1 MLHNAYVAGIFDG
14 EGHISFLLRKDTGYL
29 KCEIGISG
37 SEPELMDALLEK
49 YPEGNV
55 FGHDSTNRQMYN
67 FRISG
72 TYLARFMSDIREFV
86 LVKQKE
92 LAFYDEWLAQP
103 QDQPRNRTQAT
114 TDWRA
119 DFIMRYKQW
128 RKEYSCKA

>member
-1 MLHNAYVAGIFDG
+1 
-14 EGHISFLLRKDTGYL
+14 
-29 KCEIGISG
+29 
-37 SEPELMDALLEK
+37 
-49 YPEGNV
+49 
-55 FGHDSTNRQMYN
+55 MYN